1 VAGHHNRSMVRRLCL
16 LAFAVL
22 VLYACA
28 LAVLFVNQRSLLY
41 PASDRR
47 TTAAETGLTDFQDLV
62 LTTPDGERLVAWWK
76 PPQPGKALILY
87 FHGNGGSLWNG
98 RQRAQ
103 ALTASGRGLL
113 MISYRG
119 YSGSTGSPTE
129 AGLHTDART
138 AYDWVRQ
145 SYEASRLVAYGESL
159 GTGVAVRLAG
169 EQPLAGLILDAPYTS
184 TADVASL
191 IYWYVPVSWLMLDQ
205 FRSLDII
212 QQVRAPILI
221 LHDTD
226 DRTIPFTFGERL
238 YAAAPEPKRFVR
250 IESGSHSR
258 NLEQGGMA
266 AVEDFLAAIEDR
278 QPDRF
283 SGSAIT
289 PPQAP

>member
-1 VAGHHNRSMVRRLCL
+1 MARRLRVLALTL
-16 LAFAVL
+16 LA
-22 VLYACA
+22 LYACA
-28 LAVLFVNQRSLLY
+28 LAVLFVDQRSLLY
-41 PASDRR
+41 PASNRR
-47 TTAAETGLTDFQDLV
+47 STAAEAGLSGFQDLV
-62 LTTPDGERLVAWWK
+62 LTTPDGEHLVAWWK

-98 RQRAQ
+98 RLRAQ

-129 AGLHTDART
+129 VGLHTDART
-138 AYDWVRQ
+138 AHDWVRQ

-159 GTGVAVRLAG
+159 GTGVAVRLAS

-212 QQVRAPILI
+212 QKVKAPILI
-221 LHDTD
+221 LHGTD
-226 DRTIPFTFGERL
+226 DRTIPFAFGERL
-238 YAAAPEPKRFVR
+238 FEAAPEPKRFVR
-250 IESGSHSR
+250 IEGGSHTR
-258 NLEQGGMA
+258 NLEHGGIA
-266 AVEDFLAAIEDR
+266 AVEEFLTAVEIRLPER
-278 QPDRF
+278 T
-283 SGSAIT
+283 SGRAVT